1 MGNTLRPRGLEGKYL
16 STQVCERVAVS
27 KASITFVAWVFQRIY
42 DYGWSFVFNRQIDNN
57 IAITMLVYVWQNARA
72 SSVLNRK
79 NRSKLDRHS
88 SINSLP
94 GWFPEKRCRLFS
106 PIAWET
112 EGWLWGNLGRKI
124 RYYLAKAH
132 TIKGVGHEMKDETI
146 SRLFVHEVFETS
158 SEWKIVNFPPS
169 VQHSGISVP
178 FVRLYT
184 FQYIMCFRIIGIKRR
199 HEKSRCVCS
208 RDATISKAFQMSLGR
223 VIDWMLEASSA
234 G

>member
-1 MGNTLRPRGLEGKYL
+1 
-16 STQVCERVAVS
+16 
-27 KASITFVAWVFQRIY
+27 
-42 DYGWSFVFNRQIDNN
+42 
-57 IAITMLVYVWQNARA
+57 MLVYVWQNARA

-208 RDATISKAFQMSLGR
+208 RDATITKAFQMSLGR
-223 VIDWMLEASSA
+223 VIDWSFLCRVDANRSTRSLPSSQFFISLTFA
-234 G
+234 PSLFIYIECHSADSLFRKGGKQSSKRCESTRSVPAVSI